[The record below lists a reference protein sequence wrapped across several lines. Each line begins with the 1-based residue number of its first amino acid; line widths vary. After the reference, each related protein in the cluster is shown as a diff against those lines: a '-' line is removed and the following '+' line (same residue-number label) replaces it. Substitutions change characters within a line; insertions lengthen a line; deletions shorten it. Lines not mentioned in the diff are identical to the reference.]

1 MSRNQVQ
8 FFITLWDH
16 YIMCLVEQSF
26 KLSLNY
32 FHPLTHAL
40 ILVACTLQI
49 TIFLTRSCCT
59 LLTATHRNI
68 KFLPLLLLQ
77 QTC

>member
-32 FHPLTHAL
+32 FHPLTHTCTNFSCL
-40 ILVACTLQI
+40 YVADYYL
-49 TIFLTRSCCT
+49 FNKE
-59 LLTATHRNI
+59 LLYFAYSDS
-68 KFLPLLLLQ
+68 
-77 QTC
+77 